1 MSSRILL
8 VEDEPGLV
16 LTISDLLAS
25 DGHDVETATDGR
37 KGLERALS
45 EEFDLVILD
54 VMLPGKNGFDV
65 CRELR
70 QRGRDVA
77 VLMLTAKSQ
86 VTDRVVGLKLGADD
100 YLAKP
105 FDPGE
110 LLARVEALLR
120 RVKKENRVQVKRYR
134 FGAVEVDFDAG
145 VVTREGAPVTLAAKE
160 MELLRY
166 LIDNRGKV
174 LPREDILAEVW
185 EYQAGVSSRTIDVH
199 VAWLRQKLEESPA
212 APKHIHT
219 VRGTGYRFSE

>member
-25 DGHDVETATDGR
+25 EGYEVESATDGR
-37 KGLERALS
+37 TGLERALKGS
-45 EEFDLVILD
+45 FDLVILD

-70 QRGRDVA
+70 QHGQDVA

-120 RVKKENRVQVKRYR
+120 RVKKEHRLEVKSFSFGSVEADFESGIVKR
-134 FGAVEVDFDAG
+134 AG
-145 VVTREGAPVTLAAKE
+145 QPVPLAAKE
-160 MELLRY
+160 MQLLRY
-166 LIDNRGKV
+166 LVENRGKV
-174 LPREDILAEVW
+174 LPREEILADVW
-185 EYQAGVSSRTIDVH
+185 EYQSGVSSRTIDVH
-199 VAWLRQKLEESPA
+199 VAWLRQKLEDNPASPRF
-212 APKHIHT
+212 IHT
-219 VRGTGYRFSE
+219 VRGTGYRFGE

>member
-1 MSSRILL
+1 MSFRILL

-25 DGHDVETATDGR
+25 DGHEVESATDGR
-37 KGLERALS
+37 KGLERALG

-86 VTDRVVGLKLGADD
+86 VADRVVGLKLGADD

-145 VVTREGAPVTLAAKE
+145 VVTREGEPVTLAAKE
-160 MELLRY
+160 MQLLRY

-174 LPREDILAEVW
+174 LRREEILAEVW

-199 VAWLRQKLEESPA
+199 VAWLRQKLEESPG